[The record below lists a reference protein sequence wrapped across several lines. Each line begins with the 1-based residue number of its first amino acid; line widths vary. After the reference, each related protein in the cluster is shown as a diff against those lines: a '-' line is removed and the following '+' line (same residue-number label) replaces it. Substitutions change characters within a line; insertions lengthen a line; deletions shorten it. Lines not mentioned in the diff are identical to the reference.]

1 MAILREREIFIPPL
15 ERQKAG
21 SAISIPALA
30 GIFFGESSPGA
41 LARFTEIRLGPLRGI
56 CRNLAS
62 ELWHDNQG
70 RNSRDMEQ
78 AIDVSE
84 AGEIIPGPITTNPVN
99 KELAEGAKGRLV
111 VLHAYRERGYG
122 STINKWF
129 GSVHPLAE
137 PLRAG
142 DMQDLLTGETK
153 IVGVI
158 NPRSWEFYLSFSRE
172 KLTPDQARHAVNG
185 LTAELIAC
193 KREEGEETKA
203 PTLYRLYEEY
213 IRRFQLEHG
222 IFRFDAK
229 RGGTIRNGRIA
240 REVDV
245 LPDPL
250 TEEQYQAL
258 SKSVLGSRA
267 AS

>member
-1 MAILREREIFIPPL
+1 VAILRERERFAPPL
-15 ERQKAG
+15 DRPKKAG
-21 SAISIPALA
+21 ETVSIPALA
-30 GIFFGESSPGA
+30 GIFFGESNPEV
-41 LARFTEIRLGPLRGI
+41 LARFTQMRLGPLRGI

-62 ELWHDNQG
+62 ELWHDSHG

-78 AIDVSE
+78 AIDVSDS
-84 AGEIIPGPITTNPVN
+84 GDIIPGPITTSPVS
-99 KELAEGAKGRLV
+99 KDLALGAKGRLA

-153 IVGVI
+153 MVGVI
-158 NPRSWEFYLSFSRE
+158 NPRSWEFYFSFSNE
-172 KLTPDQARHAVNG
+172 KLTPDQARRAVNELRG
-185 LTAELIAC
+185 ELIAC
-193 KREEGEETKA
+193 KTKEGEDTKA

-213 IRRFQLEHG
+213 IRRFQLEYG

-229 RGGTIRNGRIA
+229 RGGLIRNGRKA
-240 REVDV
+240 QEVDV

-250 TEEQYQAL
+250 TEGQYKAL
-258 SKSVLGSRA
+258 FSAVLGK
-267 AS
+267 